1 MHPVA
6 GLKKADFM
14 MQSVEFDAD
23 KKGPLEG
30 IRVLDLTR
38 LIAGNMLTLQLAD
51 FGAEV
56 IKIEPVGKG
65 DPLRAWTDDGIS
77 TFWKVYCRN
86 KKSIALNFRSD
97 DAAKLIL
104 ALVKK
109 ADVLVENFRPG
120 RIEKMGLG
128 PDVLLKHNPKLV
140 VVRVSGFG
148 QTGPYSHRPGFG
160 TLVEAMSGF
169 ASRNGFPDRPPL
181 LPPLAL
187 ADMIAGLQGAYATM
201 IALREVELKEGLGQV
216 IDLSLLEPILST
228 LGPEALS
235 YQIMGE
241 PKERVGNRSNTSAP
255 RDVYISKDG
264 KYVAL
269 SASIQAMAE
278 RVFRTIGRADMIDDA
293 RYKTNADRVAKR
305 DDVNDI
311 VAEWIGCR
319 YRDDVLKIFED
330 AGITASPVYD
340 VSDIIVDKHIIERG
354 VIVDLPD
361 DDVGLAPQHNV
372 TPRLSRTPGGFKNRA
387 PVLGEH
393 TGYFLAD
400 AGFSETEI
408 ESLRATNIIE
418 G

>member
-1 MHPVA
+1 MHLVA

-14 MQSVEFDAD
+14 MRSVEFEAD
-23 KKGPLEG
+23 KNGPLEG

-148 QTGPYSHRPGFG
+148 QTGPYSQRPGFG

-255 RDVYISKDG
+255 RDVYIAKDG

-372 TPRLSRTPGGFKNRA
+372 TPRLSRTPGWFKNRA

-393 TGYFLAD
+393 TSYFLAD

>member
-14 MQSVEFDAD
+14 MQSLEFDAD

-216 IDLSLLEPILST
+216 VDLSLLEPILST

-235 YQIMGE
+235 YQITGE